1 MQTHFLHISA
11 LPCKS
16 SWIQVVSMPAAHL
29 GLQLVDV
36 GPEVLDDGKQEVE
49 GTLLP
54 LLSSTAWLPP
64 PAPWSRLSRCSW
76 RSNRSPFK
84 STILASTN
92 LLEKNT
98 TGDGGSTAL

>member
-64 PAPWSRLSRCSW
+64 PASWSCLPRCSW
-76 RSNRSPFK
+76 RSNCSSFT
-84 STILASTN
+84 STIMASAA
-92 LLEKNT
+92 LLKKHFSKT
-98 TGDGGSTAL
+98 WVIR